1 MKTMH
6 PGEDTHVQHEPTTT
20 LEEETRSIDHDYT
33 ESLPPCPGQTGGGH
47 VAPQSIDRAQ
57 QERKRRHVGDAG
69 NTTNDDPNFDS
80 KASYLKGD
88 DEAST
93 T

>member
-20 LEEETRSIDHDYT
+20 LEEETRSIDLHRIST
-33 ESLPPCPGQTGGGH
+33 TVPRQTGGGH
-47 VAPQSIDRAQ
+47 VAPQSVDRAQ